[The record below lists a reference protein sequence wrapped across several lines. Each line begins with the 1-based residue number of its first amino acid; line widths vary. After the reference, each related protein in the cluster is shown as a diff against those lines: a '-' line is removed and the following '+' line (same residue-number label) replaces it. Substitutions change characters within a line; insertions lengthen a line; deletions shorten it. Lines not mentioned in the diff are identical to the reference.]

1 MYFIGNRLGT
11 KLGIAHPVIEA
22 PSGTSWTW
30 FAMQHFGERQPLYR
44 KAIKQYA
51 DVAASKTHALRTN
64 PVGFLIAS
72 AMAGAYVGIGI
83 LLIFS
88 IGQTIDPALRGLVM
102 GACFGIALTL
112 VVFAGSELFTG
123 HTMFMT
129 LGLMRG
135 SVRLADVCSS
145 WIMTWVGNLLGSALL
160 ACLFFL
166 GGGGQILKNGADLI
180 YSVAAAKMGSPA
192 LALVARGIL
201 CNWLVCL
208 ALWTSARATSDSA
221 KCILIFWCLFA
232 FIACGFEH
240 SVANMTI
247 FSVALLGNHPP
258 SVSIGGMSYNLV
270 WVTIGNAI
278 AGAMFVAGAYWHA
291 NAPIDAA
298 WSRRITAWA
307 KRFTAA
313 APAAAE

>member
-1 MYFIGNRLGT
+1 
-11 KLGIAHPVIEA
+11 
-22 PSGTSWTW
+22 
-30 FAMQHFGERQPLYR
+30 MQHFLGRDALYQ
-44 KAIKQYA
+44 KTIEQFA
-51 DVAASKTHALRTN
+51 DLAASKTQALRTN

-88 IGQTIDPALRGLVM
+88 IGQTIDPALRSLVM

-129 LGLMRG
+129 IGLMRG
-135 SVRLADVCSS
+135 SVRLADVRSS

-160 ACLFFL
+160 AWLFFL

-258 SVSIGGMSYNLV
+258 SVSLGGMFYNLV
-270 WVTIGNAI
+270 WVTLGNAI
-278 AGAMFVAGAYWHA
+278 AGAIFVAGAYWRA

-307 KRFTAA
+307 KRFAAA